1 MIVFPITGLKHADL
15 FAKLPATMQNR
26 KGQAL
31 KKYRIIFICILVLSL
46 LLSCQKTDPNHPDKA
61 NESKGPEL
69 LEPAPEIPRPKP
81 PDTKMILIVGGNF
94 MMGKIDGSNGTDP
107 ILSETSV
114 DSFYMDAHEVT
125 AGQYDACI
133 QADACENPQVDAE
146 SEDAFSKN
154 WRVPGRENHP
164 INWVTYENAQQY
176 CTWRGARLPTEKEFE
191 YALRGG
197 LSDKKYPWGDGQP
210 TGKPGNY
217 GDETYSKMVPDL
229 PKIDD
234 KKSNIRWP
242 HVKGYDDGFPGTS
255 PACSFPRDGRGFC
268 DLSGNVWELCT
279 DKVSEDGNMH
289 VMRGGSWHNDLKMIR
304 TTARYILASD
314 GFPHVGFRC
323 VKSAKKK

>member
-1 MIVFPITGLKHADL
+1 MFVKLLPTNQYLKGL
-15 FAKLPATMQNR
+15 T
-26 KGQAL
+26 L
-31 KKYRIIFICILVLSL
+31 KKCGIIFILILVLSL
-46 LLSCQKTDPNHPDKA
+46 LSSCQKSDPSHPAKTSEA
-61 NESKGPEL
+61 GEPEL
-69 LEPAPEIPRPKP
+69 LEPAPEIPRQKP
-81 PDTKMILIVGGNF
+81 PGTKMILIEGGKF
-94 MMGKIDGSNGTDP
+94 MMGKIDSCNGTDP
-107 ILSETSV
+107 VFFKASV
-114 DSFYMDAHEVT
+114 GSFYMDVHEVT
-125 AGQYDACI
+125 AGQYEACI
-133 QADACENPQVDAE
+133 QADVCDNPQVDAE

-154 WRVPGRENHP
+154 WREPGRENHP

-176 CTWRGARLPTEKEFE
+176 CRWRGARLPTEKEFE

-197 LSDKKYPWGDGQP
+197 LSEKIYPWGDGQL

-255 PACSFPRDGRGFC
+255 PACSFPKDGRGFC
-268 DLSGNVWELCT
+268 DLSGNIWELCT

-323 VKSAKKK
+323 VKSAKEK